1 MRFTNMRRL
10 EILRRTLR
18 SLENYPGPI
27 YQMGEGKEGVDDD
40 IYTALMR
47 CKEMLESR
55 IEQVDAMNWDEEA
68 V

>member
-27 YQMGEGKEGVDDD
+27 YQMG
-40 IYTALMR
+40 
-47 CKEMLESR
+47 
-55 IEQVDAMNWDEEA
+55 
-68 V
+68 